1 MTSFLKGLA
10 YLLIYTTPI
19 QIGFLIWILVIIFT
33 SDFSLMSLST
43 NDFLSLKIPWL
54 KDWIYSWFWNVW
66 LNFWWGFPAFIM
78 VSLKT
83 VLNYLIG
90 IWLMNKVK
98 ELEQE

>member
-10 YLLIYTTPI
+10 YLFIYTTPI

-98 ELEQE
+98 GLEQE

>member
-10 YLLIYTTPI
+10 YLFIYTTPI

-43 NDFLSLKIPWL
+43 NDFLSLKIPWF

-98 ELEQE
+98 GLEQE

>member
-10 YLLIYTTPI
+10 YLFIYTTPI

-43 NDFLSLKIPWL
+43 NDFLSLKIPWF

>member
-10 YLLIYTTPI
+10 YLFIYTTPI

>member
-10 YLLIYTTPI
+10 YLFIYTTPI

-83 VLNYLIG
+83 LLNYLIG